1 MQESNTVG
9 WTLND
14 PDKNDDSDDD
24 AFSAVGV
31 VVVVVVL
38 LLVVIFL
45 CELVEELLL
54 NKSAFI

>member
-9 WTLND
+9 WTLNE
-14 PDKNDDSDDD
+14 DKSNDSDDD

-45 CELVEELLL
+45 CERVEELLL